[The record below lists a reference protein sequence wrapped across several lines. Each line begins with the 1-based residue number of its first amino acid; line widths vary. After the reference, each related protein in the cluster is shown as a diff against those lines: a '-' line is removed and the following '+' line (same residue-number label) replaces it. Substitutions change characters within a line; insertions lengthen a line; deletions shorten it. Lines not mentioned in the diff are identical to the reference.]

1 MRLPMLFTILTLS
14 FPATLFAQDM
24 MPKVGGNMGQPMTS
38 DAMPENGEDTRQIVP
53 LTETERR
60 MVAAEMRQMLASVQG
75 ITDGLA
81 RGNLQVVIEAAS
93 KSGMAM
99 MQHVPMQI
107 RMKFPAPFS
116 QMGMAS
122 HQAFDRI
129 AKETKSIKDPAP
141 VLKQLSAGM
150 QSCIACHATYRFAP
164 PKEKMRADRYEEGAR
179 NVRLTPKLTNHLIR
193 MQAPGFSP
201 LSAIRE

>member
-1 MRLPMLFTILTLS
+1 MRMPMICTIITVLFSTTS
-14 FPATLFAQDM
+14 FAQDM
-24 MPKVGGNMGQPMTS
+24 MPKAGGNMGHPMTAN
-38 DAMPENGEDTRQIVP
+38 AMPEKGDDTRQIVP
-53 LTETERR
+53 LTEAERAI
-60 MVAAEMRQMLASVQG
+60 VAAEMRQMLASVQG

-81 RGNLQVVIEAAS
+81 RDDLQAVVGAAS

-99 MQHVPMQI
+99 MQQVPMQI

-129 AKETKSIKDPAP
+129 ARETKSIKDPAP

-150 QSCIACHATYRFAP
+150 QSCVACHSTYRFAP
-164 PKEKMRADRYEEGAR
+164 TK
-179 NVRLTPKLTNHLIR
+179 
-193 MQAPGFSP
+193 
-201 LSAIRE
+201 